1 MDALEKII
9 VKAKG
14 LTKVFE
20 GLAAV
25 DRIDFSVNKQE
36 CFGLL
41 GPNGAGKTT
50 TVRMV
55 SCFLEPSGGLLE
67 VLGKNAQI
75 DPRFIKKNI
84 GVCPQEDNLDPDLTV
99 EGNLRVFARYFDI
112 GKAEAIERAKE
123 LLHFMGLS
131 SKRKSRIDEL
141 SSGMKRRLVIAR
153 SILNRPKLLIL
164 DEPTTGLDPQSKHQI
179 WDSLHRLKSEGT
191 TILLTTHYM
200 DEASHL
206 CDRLVIMDHGKIIVE
221 GTPKALIKK
230 YIGASVIEIAS
241 DSKEIEPYL
250 KAKGLNYEKT
260 QTHFFIYGQAELSLW
275 AEISKKFGEEF
286 CSMRMANLEDVFL
299 KLTGRELR
307 EV

>member
-1 MDALEKII
+1 MNEPNNAI

-14 LTKVFE
+14 LSKVF
-20 GLAAV
+20 GKLFAV
-25 DRIDFSVNKQE
+25 DNIDFSVIKQE

-55 SCFLEPSGGLLE
+55 SCFLEPSSGLLE
-67 VLGKNAQI
+67 VLGKNVEI

-84 GVCPQEDNLDPDLTV
+84 GICPQEDNLDPDLTV
-99 EGNLRVFARYFDI
+99 EDNLRVFARYFDI
-112 GKAEAIERAKE
+112 GKSEATGRSKE

-131 SKRKSRIDEL
+131 SKSKSHIEEL
-141 SSGMKRRLVIAR
+141 SSGMKRRLIIAR
-153 SILNRPKLLIL
+153 SILNSPKLLIL

-200 DEASHL
+200 DEAAHL

-241 DSKEIEPYL
+241 NSKEVEPYL
-250 KAKGLNYEKT
+250 KAKDLVYEKT
-260 QTHFFIYGQAELSLW
+260 QTHFFIYGQVEMPFWS
-275 AEISKKFGEEF
+275 EISKKFGEEF
-286 CSMRMANLEDVFL
+286 CVLRMANLEDVFL